1 MTGTFDSCCVCSVPS
16 VTSCFR
22 CFRLCC
28 SGISV
33 CIYSFSC
40 QTSSPFGLLAFPNS
54 YFLTWHLP
62 ERSPTRRSVWRPGC
76 SCGAQFWV
84 LRVPSSRWGST
95 STQIG
100 GISSSTPAPALLSRT
115 YACTPC
121 GGGKIH
127 RSHHYPTRNIDQT
140 TCTLQNG
147 KCPE

>member
-22 CFRLCC
+22 CFRLCVA
-28 SGISV
+28 SPF
-33 CIYSFSC
+33 CIYSFRVRPVRLSAF
-40 QTSSPFGLLAFPNS
+40 SPFRTRTFTHG
-54 YFLTWHLP
+54 TLP

-76 SCGAQFWV
+76 SCSAQFWV

-100 GISSSTPAPALLSRT
+100 GISSRTPAPALLSRT
-115 YACTPC
+115 QPC
-121 GGGKIH
+121 FLCGRGKIH
-127 RSHHYPTRNIDQT
+127 RSHHYPTRNNDQT
-140 TCTLQNG
+140 TRTLQNG